1 MLTTIGWLL
10 AGPAALFLFVS
21 FFHISLVRDVPTTQ
35 AAKLVAMA
43 VGIIGGLIL
52 LSQGVF

>member
-1 MLTTIGWLL
+1 MLTAIGWLL

-21 FFHISLVRDVPTTQ
+21 FFHVSIVRDVPTTL
-35 AAKLVAMA
+35 AARVIAMA
-43 VGIIGGLIL
+43 VAIIGALIL